1 MGSEPPAP
9 HLSWEVEV
17 PLLTNPFI
25 LSHVGGAILALMALL
40 LVVFGAALGFANGW
54 EGVGQALVLALAAG
68 LFIALISVLTLGLFL
83 GNRYRLEFRL
93 DDAGIQMV
101 SRSRRAGLAHRLA
114 LLSGVLAR
122 NPGVAAA
129 GIAGV
134 VTETVFVGWDEVQ
147 GLRPHP
153 GKSVVTVRRRLFPDL
168 HVFCDPEAF
177 PLVLAFLEERTT
189 SPERP

>member
-40 LVVFGAALGFANGW
+40 LVVFGAALGWANGW
-54 EGVGQALVLALAAG
+54 EGVGLALLLTLAAG
-68 LFIALISVLTLGLFL
+68 LFVALISVLTLGLFL

-129 GIAGV
+129 GVAGV
-134 VTETVFVGWDEVQ
+134 VTETVFVAWDEVQ

-153 GKSVVTVRRRLFPDL
+153 GRGVVTVRRRFFPDL
-168 HVFCDPEAF
+168 HVFCAPGAY
-177 PLVLAFLEERTT
+177 PAVLAFLNARTPT
-189 SPERP
+189 AEGP